1 MAENKQGGKFEINL
15 KAILITQQHQGL
27 GLMAG
32 RGLYE
37 DVIREDLKDF
47 GACSKRRTE
56 IKKAHTGLF
65 LFKQNPL
72 LNTIKHP
79 LELALGHYLSKKL
92 YLINPDNTITAYSHT
107 PGRDTFSII
116 ASTPSSRILGRP
128 SPPNTLKTLSTYNIG
143 VYWRIYFWITFFA
156 S

>member
-1 MAENKQGGKFEINL
+1 
-15 KAILITQQHQGL
+15 
-27 GLMAG
+27 
-32 RGLYE
+32 
-37 DVIREDLKDF
+37 LKDF
-47 GACSKRRTE
+47 GACRKRR
-56 IKKAHTGLF
+56 INKKGPHGPF
-65 LFKQNPL
+65 LIQTKSIVEHGQTSVGIVPWPL
-72 LNTIKHP
+72 AI
-79 LELALGHYLSKKL
+79 LSKKL

-143 VYWRIYFWITFFA
+143 VYWRIYFWITFYA